1 MENPKKAVLL
11 VGHGGLPRDIPSEIV
26 EKFMRVHKTVCRQMN
41 VDQSCKFLRD
51 TYLPEGVFL

>member
-1 MENPKKAVLL
+1 MVNPV
-11 VGHGGLPRDIPSEIV
+11 S
-26 EKFMRVHKTVCRQMN
+26 RQMN